1 MKEFYIIEDNYAII
15 ELSSNIY
22 PTISVQKAIANFMD
36 LTYIKLEEKENKII
50 LKLKI
55 KDNKENLEQ
64 IIGEFYNELL
74 RESLW
79 YNISK
84 ETKNLREL
92 IVGRALYTTC
102 IEMDKELTEKQEILE
117 STKDND
123 DFNEEE
129 DFPLDEIVINWF
141 EKYDDNK
148 WLIIFKVLLLLY

>member
-74 RESLW
+74 RESLR
-79 YNISK
+79 YKISK

-102 IEMDKELTEKQEILE
+102 IETDKELTEEQEILE
-117 STKDND
+117 STKDNN

-148 WLIIFKVLLLLY
+148 

>member
-1 MKEFYIIEDNYAII
+1 MKEFYIIEDNYTII

-74 RESLW
+74 RESLR

-148 WLIIFKVLLLLY
+148 

>member
-74 RESLW
+74 RESLR

-148 WLIIFKVLLLLY
+148 

>member
-15 ELSSNIY
+15 ELSLNIY

-74 RESLW
+74 RESLR

-148 WLIIFKVLLLLY
+148 

>member
-36 LTYIKLEEKENKII
+36 LTYIKLEEKDNKII

-74 RESLW
+74 RESLR

-148 WLIIFKVLLLLY
+148 